1 MDARAE
7 ALKRGFS
14 ATAVVEKA
22 TSTMQPHA
30 IADIYCLRVEV
41 SLLSPC
47 RGFKGCRFAIVERS
61 DVLAAVNPDRT
72 ELRRR
77 SPLNSGRRLDPCFV
91 LR

>member
-7 ALKRGFS
+7 ALKRGSS

-22 TSTMQPHA
+22 MSTPLA
-30 IADIYCLRVEV
+30 IADMYCLRVEV
-41 SLLSPC
+41 SKVVDL
-47 RGFKGCRFAIVERS
+47 AIVERS

-72 ELRRR
+72 ELRLR